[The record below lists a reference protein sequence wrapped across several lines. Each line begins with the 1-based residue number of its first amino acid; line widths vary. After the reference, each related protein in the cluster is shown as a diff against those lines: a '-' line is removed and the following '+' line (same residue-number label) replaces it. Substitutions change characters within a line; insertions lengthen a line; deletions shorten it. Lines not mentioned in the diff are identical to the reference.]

1 MQVYERNGIVPWKN
15 LFVTYDTEDGAINM
29 GLIDSIVRFQVLPR
43 L

>member
-1 MQVYERNGIVPWKN
+1 MGVYERNGIVPWRN
-15 LFVTYDTEDGAINM
+15 LILTYDMEDGAINT